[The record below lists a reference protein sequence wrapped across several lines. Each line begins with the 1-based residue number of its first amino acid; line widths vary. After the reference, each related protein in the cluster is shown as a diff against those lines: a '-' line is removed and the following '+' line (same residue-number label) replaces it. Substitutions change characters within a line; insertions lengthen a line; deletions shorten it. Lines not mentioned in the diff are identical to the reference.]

1 MSDTTLTD
9 PLGREVVLHDRTW
22 HGHIIKGHPEVDGHR
37 ALVEQAV
44 QAPEEVRMSHSDPDC
59 RIYFAPGP
67 RPAAKIMLVADV
79 VRGVVKTAH
88 LAKKVSGGAI
98 EWAR

>member
-1 MSDTTLTD
+1 
-9 PLGREVVLHDRTW
+9 
-22 HGHIIKGHPEVDGHR
+22 
-37 ALVEQAV
+37 
-44 QAPEEVRMSHSDPDC
+44 
-59 RIYFAPGP
+59 
-67 RPAAKIMLVADV
+67 MLVADV